1 MSAVIAIVASIAIAG
16 GVSALVGIL
25 IAGSAPRAKSPR
37 PEIAGPV
44 ASIATGPATS
54 GPAAARSAGS
64 ALVDIAPRGYLGWLD
79 RKLVLAGW
87 PKGWTIERII
97 TAKPMLT
104 VALGIVAFLYIVNDP
119 VPLRIGLGAFVVI
132 LAFFVPDLLILSR
145 AQERQEKMQLAL
157 PDTLDQMT
165 ISVEAGLGFES
176 AMSKAGTNGIGPL
189 ADELIRT
196 LQDMSIGRS
205 RRDAY
210 EALGART
217 SSEDLRRFT
226 KSVIQADMYGIA
238 IADVLRVQAAEMRLK
253 RRQRAEEKA
262 MKVPVKVLFP
272 LIFCILPVLFI
283 VLLTPAVLSM
293 IESFG

>member
-1 MSAVIAIVASIAIAG
+1 MPYLIAIVASLAIAG

-25 IAGSAPRAKSPR
+25 IAGAGPRAKSAKA
-37 PEIAGPV
+37 EAAGAVAVASVAAGPM
-44 ASIATGPATS
+44 AP
-54 GPAAARSAGS
+54 RSAS
-64 ALVDIAPRGYLGWLD
+64 STLVDIAPRGYLGWLE

-97 TAKPMLT
+97 TAKPVLT
-104 VALGIVAFLYIVNDP
+104 VALGFLAFLFIINDP
-119 VPLRIGLGAFVVI
+119 VPLRIGLGAFVVL

-145 AQERQEKMQLAL
+145 AQERQEKIQLSL

-176 AMSKAGTNGIGPL
+176 AMSKAGTNGTGPL

-210 EALGART
+210 ESLGART
-217 SSEDLRRFT
+217 SSVDLRRFT

-272 LIFCILPVLFI
+272 LVFCILPVLFI